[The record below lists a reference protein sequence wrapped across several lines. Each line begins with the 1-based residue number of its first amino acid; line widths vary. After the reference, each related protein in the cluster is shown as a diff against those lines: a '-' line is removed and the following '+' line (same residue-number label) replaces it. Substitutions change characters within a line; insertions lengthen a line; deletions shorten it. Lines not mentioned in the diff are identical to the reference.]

1 MDARS
6 NTNTT
11 INTNTNYLINPSNF
25 SLYLI
30 GVGIL
35 VAIITNFLDTNKYT
49 LNGTMIGYSVIISGF
64 LILLATVINNTKE
77 SSFSLF
83 QILRIIAPFVLIIGT
98 IMFLTYSI
106 GKYFNNI
113 SKGRVSKNY
122 KTFSIIFS
130 LLTLL
135 EVIIFYRTK
144 SSVQFKRTST
154 IPTILYWMLI
164 FIGVINFIVAEIISV
179 DLAYFNTDG

>member
-1 MDARS
+1 MDTRS
-6 NTNTT
+6 NTN
-11 INTNTNYLINPSNF
+11 INTNANANYLISPSNF

-30 GVGIL
+30 AVGIL

-64 LILLATVINNTKE
+64 LILLASVVNNTKE

-83 QILRIIAPFVLIIGT
+83 QMLKITAPFILIIGT

-113 SKGRVSKNY
+113 SNGRVSKNY

-130 LLTLL
+130 LLTLI
-135 EVIIFYRTK
+135 EVIIFYKSK
-144 SSVQFKRTST
+144 SSLQFKRTST
-154 IPTILYWMLI
+154 IPTILYWTLI
-164 FIGVINFIVAEIISV
+164 FIGVINFIVAEIISI